1 MEIPVMTSEDVKK
14 DSGLDLHTILHEL
27 RHHLPSQTPLKDFV
41 HHNTLHSLQHLSFY
55 DAIFQSSS
63 IFGYQVTLPLDD
75 FRALYKSGRIRE
87 DVLVKVI
94 ESRHGTHSVP
104 EWSHKLLVQK
114 YDTLVDPRVGQIRK
128 RWSQVYAFDLD
139 NAVHPLLFRILCS
152 YLDQGIAIWHFPFV
166 DKGLKKAITT
176 LEENSY
182 SSFFKTRSA
191 RKMFLDPD
199 NTIEKMLKVLVGDTI
214 YYEQYLYDQ
223 QFSHRGWSGM
233 VSTIEE
239 RPETILYKKNIH
251 FEDLV
256 YLELAL
262 EIDALNFNL
271 GEGKWQPL
279 SSSPLP
285 PPIDLHTPYQSTEI
299 HEVLMIWQD
308 AFEWTYY
315 NEVLYGLKQA
325 KEIELPQISQKSFQ
339 AIFCIDDREDSL
351 RRHIEAIDKSC
362 ETLGCPGFFGV
373 EFFFQ
378 PHNGKFYEKLCPAP
392 VTPEYLIK
400 EYANSGGRQKELLYS
415 KKSHSVESFIV
426 TLSLGF
432 WAAIKLL
439 FNLFKPSSGAAHTN
453 AFAHMNIDGE
463 LHIEN
468 LHPGDRENGLQVGFT
483 LEEMTTRVENL
494 LQGMGLN
501 RDFAPIVYVVAHGSS
516 SANNPYH
523 GAYDCGACSG
533 RPGSV
538 NARVFCFMANHP
550 KVRKNLK
557 DRGLSIPDS
566 TQFLAALH
574 DTASDEM
581 AFYDTPNLSAEN
593 SLRHLENVDKF
604 ENALNLNAKERSR
617 RFASIDSNQ
626 NIHKVR
632 EAIRKRSVS
641 MFEPRPELG
650 HSTNALCFIGKR
662 NLTKGVFLDR
672 RAFMNSYDYKTDPD
686 GKKLL
691 GVIRPIPP
699 VCGGINLEYYFSR
712 VDNYKLGSGTKLP
725 HNVMGL
731 IGVANSSDGDLR
743 AGLPL
748 QMIEVHDPIRLLV
761 MVEHHPDIILNTI
774 KQEKSLYEWFA
785 KGWVHLVAIDPEDH
799 QFYYFKNDRFELYQ
813 PTASSIGTL
822 HDIHSLIETA
832 NDIDTVHIT
841 EATRQNL
848 PVQLIKH

>member
-285 PPIDLHTPYQSTEI
+285 PPIDLHKPYQSTEI